1 MNSWNTKTSDTRRLL
16 LNLSDKINLKG
27 SDKYV
32 ALSNLSI
39 YCTWKST
46 KKSYKNRKLKTSAWP
61 WNEEFQLPDG
71 SYSVS
76 DTQDYFDYI
85 IKKHEVVPD
94 NSSITMYINKVGK
107 INTFKIKTGYY
118 LEILTPTT
126 MKVLGNLEA
135 LKVI

>member
-135 LKVI
+135 LKVR

>member
-1 MNSWNTKTSDTRRLL
+1 ME
-16 LNLSDKINLKG
+16 
-27 SDKYV
+27 KY
-32 ALSNLSI
+32 
-39 YCTWKST
+39 
-46 KKSYKNRKLKTSAWP
+46 KKVIQNRKLKTSARP
-61 WNEEFQLPDG
+61 WSEELQLPDG

-85 IKKHEVVPD
+85 IKKHEAVPD
-94 NSSITMYINKVGK
+94 NLSITMYINKVEK
-107 INTFKIKTGYY
+107 INTFKIKIGYY

>member
-1 MNSWNTKTSDTRRLL
+1 ME
-16 LNLSDKINLKG
+16 
-27 SDKYV
+27 KY
-32 ALSNLSI
+32 
-39 YCTWKST
+39 
-46 KKSYKNRKLKTSAWP
+46 KKVIQNCKLKTSARP
-61 WNEEFQLPDG
+61 WSEELQLPDG

-85 IKKHEVVPD
+85 IKKHEAVPD
-94 NSSITMYINKVGK
+94 NLSITMYINKVEK